1 MAIDEYWGVV
11 DPQWM
16 VEWIIGNAS
25 GLKDR
30 AMSSSNR
37 SGVELGRK
45 AEVVVVWNVG
55 RGEGEL

>member
-1 MAIDEYWGVV
+1 
-11 DPQWM
+11 M